1 MAILRSW
8 VISWTTTHVYKL
20 FVLFINADVYTLAW
34 WIWISSQIFF
44 KRWIMRIKESEN
56 NDRCMLV
63 EEDWSCFIV
72 SVKFLLFLSTYQL
85 QAQAD
90 WSVITFMDNV
100 KLCQPVC
107 YPLLTPLLS
116 PETSFLYR
124 THHYKTKYLHDSMK
138 LFTCLHDECEE
149 NKKCP
154 TLIYVD
160 LHRKSNSCEW
170 SNCSFTNLVLNDP
183 FSVLLLHFAW
193 RCERFQ

>member
-1 MAILRSW
+1 
-8 VISWTTTHVYKL
+8 
-20 FVLFINADVYTLAW
+20 
-34 WIWISSQIFF
+34 
-44 KRWIMRIKESEN
+44 MRIKESEN

-63 EEDWSCFIV
+63 EEDWNCLIV

-124 THHYKTKYLHDSMK
+124 THHNKTKYLHDSMK
-138 LFTCLHDECEE
+138 LFTCLRDECEE

-160 LHRKSNSCEW
+160 LHPKSNSYE
-170 SNCSFTNLVLNDP
+170 
-183 FSVLLLHFAW
+183 
-193 RCERFQ
+193 